1 MGVINF
7 EKQKLIKLID
17 VAAGRKKADLV
28 LKNAKIVDVFQ
39 AKILTGDIAI
49 SDGYIA
55 GIGESY
61 QGVEE
66 RNYTG
71 KYVAPGFIEAHIH
84 IESSYVS
91 PEEFSRVFIP
101 RGTTTILADP
111 HEIVNVAGLK
121 GLDYMVN
128 AAKNAKM
135 DVRYMMPPC
144 VPATNFE
151 TSGADLYADDME
163 DALKTGEVDGLAEL
177 MNFPGVINADDK
189 MIDEILMAKKYGAR
203 IDGHAPQVVG
213 KDLNAYIAAGPANDH
228 ECSTL
233 EEAEERLARGMYLLL
248 REGSVTQDLRKLLP
262 IVNTANSR
270 RCLLSGDDVQAKT
283 AINKGHLDNS
293 IRICIDEGLN
303 PITAIQMAT
312 LNPAEYC
319 GLNDRGAIAPGRRAD
334 MVVFE
339 SLEDFA
345 VEETYILGEKLSQGN
360 EYLGE
365 VNYYPIDSVESSMHV
380 KDFTREKLQ
389 LHLNSDKVR
398 AIGVVPG
405 EVLTTEEHVTVRRDG
420 DDNFVYNDQ
429 EDVTKIVVVERHHNT
444 GNVNVNLLS
453 GYGIKAGAIAIS
465 IGHDSHNIIATGTND
480 DDIFMAVN
488 ELIKQE
494 GGAVV
499 VKDEKVISRMEL
511 KIAGLMCNLPAEKM
525 IAQQDAL
532 DEAVHEEL
540 GVPDNVNP
548 VMTLSFMPLAVIP
561 KLKITDK
568 GLVDVE
574 KNAFVSN
581 ELD

>member
-1 MGVINF
+1 M

-39 AKILTGDIAI
+39 AKILIGDIAI

-55 GIGESY
+55 GIGGSY

-135 DVRYMMPPC
+135 DIRYMMPPC

-360 EYLGE
+360 KYLGK

-405 EVLTTEEHVTVRRDG
+405 EVLTTEEHVTVKRDG
-420 DDNFVYNDQ
+420 DGNFVYNDQ

>member
-1 MGVINF
+1 M

-28 LKNAKIVDVFQ
+28 LKSAKIVDVFQ
-39 AKILTGDIAI
+39 AKILIGDIAI

-55 GIGESY
+55 GIGGSY

-135 DVRYMMPPC
+135 DIRYMMPPC

-283 AINKGHLDNS
+283 AINRGHLDNS
-293 IRICIDEGLN
+293 IRICIEEGLN

-360 EYLGE
+360 KYLGE

-420 DDNFVYNDQ
+420 DGNFVYNDQ

>member
-1 MGVINF
+1 M

-49 SDGYIA
+49 SDGYID
-55 GIGESY
+55 GIGGSY

-66 RNYTG
+66 CNYTG

-135 DVRYMMPPC
+135 DIRYMMPPC

-365 VNYYPIDSVESSMHV
+365 VNYYPIDSEYSMHV

-405 EVLTTEEHVTVRRDG
+405 EVLTTEEHVTVKRDG
-420 DDNFVYNDQ
+420 DGNFVYNDQ

>member
-1 MGVINF
+1 M

-135 DVRYMMPPC
+135 DIRYMMPPC

-177 MNFPGVINADDK
+177 MNFPGVINAEDK

-339 SLEDFA
+339 SLGDFA

-360 EYLGE
+360 KYLGE

-405 EVLTTEEHVTVRRDG
+405 EVLTTEEHVTVKRDG
-420 DDNFVYNDQ
+420 DGNFVYNDQ

>member
-1 MGVINF
+1 M

-55 GIGESY
+55 GIGGSY

-66 RNYTG
+66 CNYTG

-135 DVRYMMPPC
+135 DIRYMMPPC

-360 EYLGE
+360 KYLGE

-405 EVLTTEEHVTVRRDG
+405 EVLTTEEHVTVKRDG
-420 DDNFVYNDQ
+420 DGNFVYNDQ

-453 GYGIKAGAIAIS
+453 AIS

-511 KIAGLMCNLPAEKM
+511 KIAGLMCNLSAEKM

-548 VMTLSFMPLAVIP
+548 VMTLSFMTLAVIP

>member
-1 MGVINF
+1 M

-39 AKILTGDIAI
+39 AKILIGDIAI

-55 GIGESY
+55 GIGGSY

-135 DVRYMMPPC
+135 DIRYMMPPC

-189 MIDEILMAKKYGAR
+189 MIDKILMAKKYGAR

-360 EYLGE
+360 KYLGE

-405 EVLTTEEHVTVRRDG
+405 EVLTTEEHVTVKRDG
-420 DDNFVYNDQ
+420 DGNFVYNDQ

>member
-1 MGVINF
+1 M

-28 LKNAKIVDVFQ
+28 LKNTKIVDVFQ
-39 AKILTGDIAI
+39 AKILIGDIAI

-55 GIGESY
+55 GIGGSY

-135 DVRYMMPPC
+135 DIRYMMPPC

-177 MNFPGVINADDK
+177 MNFSGVINADDK

-319 GLNDRGAIAPGRRAD
+319 SLNDRGAIAPGRRAD

-360 EYLGE
+360 KYLGE

-398 AIGVVPG
+398 TIGVVPG

-420 DDNFVYNDQ
+420 DGNFVYNDQ

>member
-1 MGVINF
+1 M

-135 DVRYMMPPC
+135 DIRYMMPPC

-177 MNFPGVINADDK
+177 MNFPGVINAEDK

-283 AINKGHLDNS
+283 VINKGHLDNS

-319 GLNDRGAIAPGRRAD
+319 GLDDRGAIAPGRRAD

-360 EYLGE
+360 KYLGK

-380 KDFTREKLQ
+380 KDFIREKLQ

-405 EVLTTEEHVTVRRDG
+405 EVLTTEEHVTVKRDG
-420 DDNFVYNDQ
+420 DGNFVYNDQ

-494 GGAVV
+494 GGAIV

>member
-1 MGVINF
+1 M

-39 AKILTGDIAI
+39 AKILIGDIAI

-55 GIGESY
+55 GIGGSY

-135 DVRYMMPPC
+135 DIRYMMPPC

-319 GLNDRGAIAPGRRAD
+319 SLNDRGAIAPGRRAD

-360 EYLGE
+360 KYLGE

-405 EVLTTEEHVTVRRDG
+405 EVLTTEKHVTVKRDG
-420 DDNFVYNDQ
+420 DGNFVYNDQ

-488 ELIKQE
+488 ELIKKE

>member
-1 MGVINF
+1 M
-7 EKQKLIKLID
+7 EKRKLIKLID

-39 AKILTGDIAI
+39 AKILIGDIAI

-55 GIGESY
+55 GIGGSY

-135 DVRYMMPPC
+135 DIRYMMPPC

-303 PITAIQMAT
+303 PITAIQMVT

-339 SLEDFA
+339 SLEDFT

-360 EYLGE
+360 KYLGE

-405 EVLTTEEHVTVRRDG
+405 EVLTTEEHVTVKRDG
-420 DDNFVYNDQ
+420 DGNFVYNDQ

>member
-1 MGVINF
+1 M

-39 AKILTGDIAI
+39 AKILIGDIAI

-55 GIGESY
+55 GIGGSY

-135 DVRYMMPPC
+135 DIRYMMPPC
-144 VPATNFE
+144 VPATDFE
-151 TSGADLYADDME
+151 TSGANLYADDME

-293 IRICIDEGLN
+293 IRICIDESLN

-405 EVLTTEEHVTVRRDG
+405 EVLTTEEHVTVKRDG
-420 DDNFVYNDQ
+420 DGNFVYNDQ

>member
-1 MGVINF
+1 M

-39 AKILTGDIAI
+39 AKILIGDIAI

-55 GIGESY
+55 GIGGSY

-135 DVRYMMPPC
+135 DIRYMMPPC

-262 IVNTANSR
+262 IVDTANSR

-283 AINKGHLDNS
+283 VINKGHLDNS

-319 GLNDRGAIAPGRRAD
+319 SLNDRGAIAPGRRAD

-360 EYLGE
+360 KYLGE

-405 EVLTTEEHVTVRRDG
+405 EVLTTEKHVTVKRDG
-420 DDNFVYNDQ
+420 DGNFVYNDQ

>member
-1 MGVINF
+1 M

-39 AKILTGDIAI
+39 AKILIGDIAI

-55 GIGESY
+55 GIGGSY

-135 DVRYMMPPC
+135 DIRYMMPPC

-163 DALKTGEVDGLAEL
+163 DALKTGKVDGLAEL

-339 SLEDFA
+339 SLEDFD

-360 EYLGE
+360 KYLGE

-380 KDFTREKLQ
+380 KDFTRKKLQ

-420 DDNFVYNDQ
+420 DGNFVYNDQ

-511 KIAGLMCNLPAEKM
+511 KIAGLMCNLSAEKM

>member
-1 MGVINF
+1 M

-39 AKILTGDIAI
+39 AKILIGDIAI

-55 GIGESY
+55 GIGGSY

-135 DVRYMMPPC
+135 DIRYMMPPC

-360 EYLGE
+360 KYLGE

-380 KDFTREKLQ
+380 KDFTRKKLQ

-405 EVLTTEEHVTVRRDG
+405 EVLTTEEHVTVKRDG
-420 DDNFVYNDQ
+420 DGNFVYNDQ

-511 KIAGLMCNLPAEKM
+511 KIAGLMCNLPAKKM

>member
-1 MGVINF
+1 M

-55 GIGESY
+55 GIGGSY

-66 RNYTG
+66 CNYTG

-135 DVRYMMPPC
+135 DIRYMMPPC

-360 EYLGE
+360 KYLGE

-380 KDFTREKLQ
+380 KDFTRKKLQ

-405 EVLTTEEHVTVRRDG
+405 EVLTTEEHVTVKRDG
-420 DDNFVYNDQ
+420 DGNFVYNDQ

-511 KIAGLMCNLPAEKM
+511 KIAGLMCNLPAAKM

>member
-1 MGVINF
+1 M

-151 TSGADLYADDME
+151 TSGADSYADDME

-499 VKDEKVISRMEL
+499 VKDEKVISHMEL

>member
-1 MGVINF
+1 M

-55 GIGESY
+55 GIGGSY

-135 DVRYMMPPC
+135 DIRYMMPPC

-360 EYLGE
+360 KYLGE

-389 LHLNSDKVR
+389 LHLNSNKVR

-405 EVLTTEEHVTVRRDG
+405 EVLTTEEHVTVKRDSDG
-420 DDNFVYNDQ
+420 NFVYNDQ

-499 VKDEKVISRMEL
+499 VKDKKVISRMEL

>member
-1 MGVINF
+1 M

-55 GIGESY
+55 GIGGSY

-66 RNYTG
+66 CNYTG

-135 DVRYMMPPC
+135 DIRYMMPPC

-339 SLEDFA
+339 SLGDFA

-360 EYLGE
+360 KYLGE

-398 AIGVVPG
+398 TIGVVPG
-405 EVLTTEEHVTVRRDG
+405 EVLTTEEHVTVNRDG
-420 DDNFVYNDQ
+420 DGNFVYNDQ

-444 GNVNVNLLS
+444 GNVSVNLLS

>member
-1 MGVINF
+1 M

-39 AKILTGDIAI
+39 AKILIGDIAI

-55 GIGESY
+55 GIGGSY

-135 DVRYMMPPC
+135 DIRYMMPPC

-319 GLNDRGAIAPGRRAD
+319 SLNDRGAIAPGRRAD

-360 EYLGE
+360 KYLGE

-420 DDNFVYNDQ
+420 DGNFVYNDQ

-511 KIAGLMCNLPAEKM
+511 KIAGLMCNLPAKKM

>member
-1 MGVINF
+1 M

-91 PEEFSRVFIP
+91 SEEFSRVFIP

>member
-1 MGVINF
+1 M

-39 AKILTGDIAI
+39 AKILIGDIAI

-55 GIGESY
+55 GIGGSY

-135 DVRYMMPPC
+135 DIRYMMPPC

-420 DDNFVYNDQ
+420 DGNFVYNDH

>member
-1 MGVINF
+1 M

-128 AAKNAKM
+128 AAKGAKM
-135 DVRYMMPPC
+135 DIRYMMPPC
-144 VPATNFE
+144 VPATDFE
-151 TSGADLYADDME
+151 TSGANLYADDME

-360 EYLGE
+360 KYLGE

-405 EVLTTEEHVTVRRDG
+405 EVLTTEEHVTVKRDG
-420 DDNFVYNDQ
+420 DGNFVYNDQ

-568 GLVDVE
+568 GLVNVE

>member
-1 MGVINF
+1 M

-135 DVRYMMPPC
+135 DIRYMMPPC

-177 MNFPGVINADDK
+177 MNFPGVINAEDK

-360 EYLGE
+360 KYLGE
-365 VNYYPIDSVESSMHV
+365 VNYYPIDSIESSMHV

-405 EVLTTEEHVTVRRDG
+405 EVLTTEEHVTVKRDG
-420 DDNFVYNDQ
+420 DGNFVYNDQ

-568 GLVDVE
+568 GLVNVE

>member
-1 MGVINF
+1 M

-39 AKILTGDIAI
+39 AKILIGDIAI

-55 GIGESY
+55 GIGGSY

-135 DVRYMMPPC
+135 DIRYMMPPC

-151 TSGADLYADDME
+151 TSGADLYADDMK

-420 DDNFVYNDQ
+420 DGNFVYNDQ

>member
-1 MGVINF
+1 M

-135 DVRYMMPPC
+135 DIRYMMPPC

-177 MNFPGVINADDK
+177 MNFPGVINAEDK

-339 SLEDFA
+339 SLGDFA

-360 EYLGE
+360 KYLGE

-405 EVLTTEEHVTVRRDG
+405 EVLTTEEHVTVKRDG
-420 DDNFVYNDQ
+420 DGNFVYNDQ

-568 GLVDVE
+568 GLVNVE

>member
-1 MGVINF
+1 M

-39 AKILTGDIAI
+39 AKILIGDIAI

-55 GIGESY
+55 GIGGSY

-135 DVRYMMPPC
+135 DIRYMMPPC
-144 VPATNFE
+144 VPATDFE
-151 TSGADLYADDME
+151 TSGANLYADDME

-203 IDGHAPQVVG
+203 IDGHTPQVVG

-293 IRICIDEGLN
+293 IRICIDESLN

-420 DDNFVYNDQ
+420 DGNFVYNDQ

>member
-1 MGVINF
+1 M

-101 RGTTTILADP
+101 RGMTTILADP

-511 KIAGLMCNLPAEKM
+511 KIAGLMYNLPAEKM

>member
-1 MGVINF
+1 M

-91 PEEFSRVFIP
+91 PEEFSRVFIS
-101 RGTTTILADP
+101 RGMTTILADP

>member
-1 MGVINF
+1 M

-55 GIGESY
+55 GIGGSY

-135 DVRYMMPPC
+135 DIRYMMPPC

-360 EYLGE
+360 KYLGE

-420 DDNFVYNDQ
+420 DGNFVYNDQ

-499 VKDEKVISRMEL
+499 VKDKKVISRMEL

>member
-1 MGVINF
+1 M

-39 AKILTGDIAI
+39 AKILIGDIAI

-55 GIGESY
+55 GIGGSY

-135 DVRYMMPPC
+135 DIRYMMPPC

-213 KDLNAYIAAGPANDH
+213 KDLNAYIAAGPADDH

-360 EYLGE
+360 KYLGE

-380 KDFTREKLQ
+380 KDFTRKKLQ

-405 EVLTTEEHVTVRRDG
+405 EVLTTEEHVTVKRDSDG
-420 DDNFVYNDQ
+420 NFVYNDQ

>member
-1 MGVINF
+1 M

-135 DVRYMMPPC
+135 DIRYMMPPC

-177 MNFPGVINADDK
+177 MNFPGVINAEDK

-319 GLNDRGAIAPGRRAD
+319 GLNDRGVIAPGRHAD

-360 EYLGE
+360 KYLGE

-405 EVLTTEEHVTVRRDG
+405 EVLTTEEHVTVKRDG
-420 DDNFVYNDQ
+420 DGNFVYNDQ

-568 GLVDVE
+568 GLVNVE

>member
-1 MGVINF
+1 M

-39 AKILTGDIAI
+39 AKILIGDIAI

-55 GIGESY
+55 GIGGSY

-135 DVRYMMPPC
+135 DIRYMMPPC

-203 IDGHAPQVVG
+203 IDGHAPQVVE

-360 EYLGE
+360 KYLGE

-405 EVLTTEEHVTVRRDG
+405 EVLTTEEHVTVKRDG
-420 DDNFVYNDQ
+420 DGNFVYNDQ

>member
-1 MGVINF
+1 M

-39 AKILTGDIAI
+39 AKILIGDIAI

-55 GIGESY
+55 GIGGSY

-135 DVRYMMPPC
+135 DIRYMMPPC
-144 VPATNFE
+144 VPATDFE

-334 MVVFE
+334 MVIFE

-420 DDNFVYNDQ
+420 DGNFVYNDQ

>member
-1 MGVINF
+1 M

-39 AKILTGDIAI
+39 AKILIGDIAI

-55 GIGESY
+55 GIGGSY

-135 DVRYMMPPC
+135 AIRYMMPPC

-339 SLEDFA
+339 SLEYFA

-360 EYLGE
+360 EYLSE

-405 EVLTTEEHVTVRRDG
+405 EVLTTEEHVTVKRDG
-420 DDNFVYNDQ
+420 DGNFVYNDQ

>member
-1 MGVINF
+1 M

-135 DVRYMMPPC
+135 DIRYMMPPC
-144 VPATNFE
+144 VPATDFE
-151 TSGADLYADDME
+151 TSGANLYADDME

>member
-1 MGVINF
+1 M

-480 DDIFMAVN
+480 DDIFMVVN

>member
-1 MGVINF
+1 M

-39 AKILTGDIAI
+39 AKILIGDIAI

-55 GIGESY
+55 GIGGSY

-135 DVRYMMPPC
+135 DIRYMMPPC

-262 IVNTANSR
+262 TVNTANSR

-360 EYLGE
+360 KYLGE

-380 KDFTREKLQ
+380 KDFTRKKLQ

-420 DDNFVYNDQ
+420 DGNFVYNDQ

>member
-1 MGVINF
+1 M

-39 AKILTGDIAI
+39 AKILIGDIAI

-55 GIGESY
+55 GIGGSY

-135 DVRYMMPPC
+135 DIRYMMPPC

-213 KDLNAYIAAGPANDH
+213 KDLNAYIAAGPADDH

-319 GLNDRGAIAPGRRAD
+319 SLNDRGAIAPGRRAD

-360 EYLGE
+360 KYLGE
-365 VNYYPIDSVESSMHV
+365 INYYPIDSVESSMHV

-420 DDNFVYNDQ
+420 GGNFVYNDQ